1 MCKSKW
7 SATLYAL
14 SGSNSVESKSLSGLE
29 CYTAIDFF
37 ISIKLLNY
45 RLRFFFIFFF
55 SEISILKS
63 EILFLSDFSTELQ
76 LNKKFSL
83 NCNFDVFQCC
93 KMKLFIALTVCFSIF
108 VSVNCQENDNKNSIK
123 YNNGTWKPIYE
134 IVENGKEKI
143 DFSLKV
149 FELNS

>member
-1 MCKSKW
+1 MECNTVCTVWIEFSRIKV
-7 SATLYAL
+7 TLWFGVLYCNWFFYLNQVAKL
-14 SGSNSVESKSLSGLE
+14 PI
-29 CYTAIDFF
+29 AIFF
-37 ISIKLLNY
+37 S
-45 RLRFFFIFFF
+45 FFFS